1 MSNNEVIEKGL
12 LHDAE
17 VEEVHLSKKGDGN
30 VKLVVG
36 YPDGSHGELTFSGVL
51 ISSVVGFARQN
62 VILDLD
68 TYTSSQIS
76 QTDFFSVLHFV
87 HENDRQ
93 MYFDIFTQE
102 QLQLFVLSSSTGVE
116 ATIIAYMLNYR

>member
-1 MSNNEVIEKGL
+1 MYGQAHQRLDSPDLAFG
-12 LHDAE
+12 H
-17 VEEVHLSKKGDGN
+17 
-30 VKLVVG
+30 
-36 YPDGSHGELTFSGVL
+36 PDGFTKTASEDAL
-51 ISSVVGFARQN
+51 IG
-62 VILDLD
+62 
-68 TYTSSQIS
+68 QIS

-116 ATIIAYMLNYR
+116 ATIIAYILNYR